1 MAGPAWEGAFM
12 WFYRSRP
19 RTYGT
24 KLRRGQCL
32 AALALAALVF
42 AFAGGARAA
51 ADRPVK
57 IVVLG
62 DSLSAGLGL
71 PADAAFPAR
80 LAQAL
85 KAKNIAVSVANA
97 GVSGDTASGGL
108 GRLDW
113 SVPDGTDAVIVELG
127 ANDALRGIDPKLTK
141 TALDTILNKLKERHI
156 AVLLAGMEA
165 PRNMGSDYVQAF
177 DAIYPALASSHPV
190 AFYPFFLDGVA
201 TDPKLNQGDGLHPNA
216 AGVDVIVARMLP
228 QVEELIAR
236 VRAARGQ

>member
-1 MAGPAWEGAFM
+1 
-12 WFYRSRP
+12 
-19 RTYGT
+19 
-24 KLRRGQCL
+24 
-32 AALALAALVF
+32 LALAALVF
-42 AFAGGARAA
+42 AFAGRVRAA

-71 PADAAFPAR
+71 RADAAFPAR

-85 KAKNIAVSVANA
+85 KAKDIAVSVANA

-156 AVLLAGMEA
+156 VVLLAGMEA
-165 PRNMGSDYVQAF
+165 PRNMGSAYVQAF

-201 TDPKLNQGDGLHPNA
+201 ADPKLNQGDGLHPNA

-228 QVEELIAR
+228 QVEKLIDR